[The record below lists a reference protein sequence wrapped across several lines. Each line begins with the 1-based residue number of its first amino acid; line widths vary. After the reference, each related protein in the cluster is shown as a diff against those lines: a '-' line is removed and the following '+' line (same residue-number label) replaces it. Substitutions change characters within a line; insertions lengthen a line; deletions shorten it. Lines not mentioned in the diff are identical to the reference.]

1 MSLAEDD
8 YFSNNIISKGPSLKK
23 IKDSSACEN
32 MRNAYLYFYNQIN
45 SYIANKSMNSQ
56 IETLYHMRNQFWD
69 NFEIM
74 YLETNDAGE
83 AYVIFETLN
92 ARGKDLEIA
101 DLLKNYVFSQ
111 AGENI
116 KKVQGNWKAIVDELS
131 GLDLYKIY
139 SLLLERSL
147 YSYP

>member
-1 MSLAEDD
+1 
-8 YFSNNIISKGPSLKK
+8 
-23 IKDSSACEN
+23 
-32 MRNAYLYFYNQIN
+32 
-45 SYIANKSMNSQ
+45 
-56 IETLYHMRNQFWD
+56 
-69 NFEIM
+69 M

-131 GLDLYKIY
+131 GLDLTKYIRYYWNARYTLIREKD
-139 SLLLERSL
+139 L
-147 YSYP
+147 YREMSATKKE

>member
-1 MSLAEDD
+1 
-8 YFSNNIISKGPSLKK
+8 
-23 IKDSSACEN
+23 

-56 IETLYHMRNQFWD
+56 IETLYHMQNQFWD

-101 DLLKNYVFSQ
+101 DLF
-111 AGENI
+111 
-116 KKVQGNWKAIVDELS
+116 KKL
-131 GLDLYKIY
+131 
-139 SLLLERSL
+139 
-147 YSYP
+147 